1 MLGAYVGTLDPAV
14 CSINGKRNMQ
24 KTVRAVVFFSALGAA
39 GAVAAQGMLL
49 DAAADKVIN
58 KFAASS
64 CEELKA
70 QKAEPPSEKQKM
82 AIDLLKNDS
91 EARKA
96 FIDKIAPTVMN
107 KMFECGMIP

>member
-1 MLGAYVGTLDPAV
+1 MKNSIRVAVLFLGLVA
-14 CSINGKRNMQ
+14 
-24 KTVRAVVFFSALGAA
+24 AA
-39 GAVAAQGMLL
+39 GVSAQGMLL

-58 KFAASS
+58 KFTTSS

-70 QKAEPPSEKQKM
+70 QKTEPPSEKQKM
-82 AIDLLKNDS
+82 AIDFLKNDS
-91 EARKA
+91 QARKA

>member
-1 MLGAYVGTLDPAV
+1 MKNSIRVAV
-14 CSINGKRNMQ
+14 L
-24 KTVRAVVFFSALGAA
+24 FSGLFAA
-39 GAVAAQGMLL
+39 GGVSAQGMLL

-58 KFAASS
+58 KFTTAS
-64 CEELKA
+64 CDELKA
-70 QKAEPPSEKQKM
+70 QKTEPPSEKEKM
-82 AIDLLKNDS
+82 AIDFLKNDS